1 MEAVLP
7 QSALPEPPARSV
19 LKRNG
24 RSFHFASRVL
34 GDRHAGRAARLYA
47 FCRMLDDVADA
58 TTDASASLDE
68 ISAMLAGSRPAT
80 RPAVVDFLKLADETA
95 MALEP
100 AQGLLAGLRAD
111 QDEVALQ
118 SADAL
123 VRYGYHVAGTVGLMM
138 CAVLDCTDRDA
149 QPFAIDLG
157 IAMQMSNI
165 ARDIAEDARM
175 GRRYLPESWTG
186 AASPADIL
194 EASTDTTALTPRLV
208 DARNRAVALAERYYA
223 SGFAGLA
230 YLPLR
235 ARLAILVAGCV
246 YREIGRKG
254 RTRGAASLGVR
265 QVVSGPR
272 KLVLAG
278 LALSHHIAQRDFH
291 CPAQDHDATLHTPI
305 RDCFGANRASR

>member
-1 MEAVLP
+1 MEAVIP
-7 QSALPEPPARSV
+7 PSTLPERSAHNV

-34 GDRHAGRAARLYA
+34 GKSHAGRAARLYA
-47 FCRMLDDVADA
+47 FCRMLDDVADSA
-58 TTDASASLDE
+58 TDAQASLSE
-68 ISAMLAGSRPAT
+68 ISAMLSGSLPPTHAG
-80 RPAVVDFLKLADETA
+80 VIDYLKLADETG

-100 AQGLLAGLRAD
+100 ARALIAGLQTD

-123 VRYGYHVAGTVGLMM
+123 VRYSYHVAGTVGVMM
-138 CAVLDCTDRDA
+138 CAVLDCTDPDA

-157 IAMQMSNI
+157 IAMQLSNI

-194 EASTDTTALTPRLV
+194 AAITNTTALTPRLV
-208 DARNRAVALAERYYA
+208 DARDRAVAMAELYYA

-235 ARLAILVAGCV
+235 SRLSILVAGSV
-246 YREIGRKG
+246 YREIGRKA
-254 RTRGAASLGVR
+254 RARASASIGVR
-265 QVVSGPR
+265 QVVTGPQ
-272 KLVLAG
+272 KLAIAC
-278 LALSHHIAQRDFH
+278 LALSRHISRSDFH
-291 CPAQDHDATLHTPI
+291 RPEHDHDATLHTPI
-305 RDCFGANRASR
+305 RDCFGANRAGR